1 MEQQTPRLF
10 STRQLVFAALMI
22 ACTLV
27 LEQLRIFHMPQGG
40 SITLGG
46 MVPLLLLSYLEGPVV
61 GLVGGGLYGL
71 LNLLQDPFVVHPVQV
86 LFDYPLP
93 YMCMGLAG
101 LLPGHRVFSTALA
114 FAARF
119 LCHVFSGVVFFA
131 SYAPTGM
138 NPLWYSL
145 TFNATYLLPD
155 FLICCLILKFLPVKR
170 LAAMLQ
176 R

>member
-1 MEQQTPRLF
+1 MQESTMPR
-10 STRQLVFAALMI
+10 SRTRRLVFAALMI

-40 SITLGG
+40 SVTLGG
-46 MVPLLLLSYLEGPVV
+46 MVPLLLLAYREGPAV
-61 GLVGGGLYGL
+61 GMLGGGIYGL

-93 YMCMGLAG
+93 YMCMGLAAA
-101 LLPGHRVFSTALA
+101 LPRHRILSTALA

-131 SYAPTGM
+131 SYAPAGM
-138 NPLWYSL
+138 DPLRYSL
-145 TFNATYLLPD
+145 VFNATYLLPD
-155 FLICCLILKFLPVKR
+155 FLICCLILKLLPVKR
-170 LAAMLQ
+170 IFAAL
-176 R
+176 RS